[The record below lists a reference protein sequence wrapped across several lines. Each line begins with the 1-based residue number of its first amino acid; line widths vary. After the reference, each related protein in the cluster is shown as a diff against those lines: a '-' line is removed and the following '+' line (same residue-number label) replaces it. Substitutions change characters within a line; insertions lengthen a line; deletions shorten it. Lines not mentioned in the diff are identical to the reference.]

1 MKKSLLLF
9 SKTLSKITTI
19 IYISTKIFGFKN
31 SCNEKTGG
39 YFLFLTV
46 KNDTVDQKSA
56 KYAMKKIKSA
66 LYKGL
71 HGSSYFYTNI
81 RNSIARH
88 NTDSRLV
95 SLSKCVII
103 QVSEHLRGQ
112 GGSQVSPKN
121 KMKPSTCFCL
131 RSKIKR
137 YKTRCCVVMS

>member
-1 MKKSLLLF
+1 MKKQGV
-9 SKTLSKITTI
+9 
-19 IYISTKIFGFKN
+19 IFF
-31 SCNEKTGG
+31 
-39 YFLFLTV
+39 FLTV

-95 SLSKCVII
+95 SLSKCVIFKFQSI
-103 QVSEHLRGQ
+103 YEDKGDLKFRPRTKLNLHMFAS
-112 GGSQVSPKN
+112 
-121 KMKPSTCFCL
+121 F
-131 RSKIKR
+131 KIKR
-137 YKTRCCVVMS
+137 

>member
-1 MKKSLLLF
+1 MKKQGVF
-9 SKTLSKITTI
+9 
-19 IYISTKIFGFKN
+19 F
-31 SCNEKTGG
+31 
-39 YFLFLTV
+39 FLTV

-71 HGSSYFYTNI
+71 HGSSHFYTNI

-112 GGSQVSPKN
+112 GGSQVSPK
-121 KMKPSTCFCL
+121 KKIKPSYVCL
-131 RSKIKR
+131 LQN
-137 YKTRCCVVMS
+137 KTIQIRCCVLCHDSLSFHVT